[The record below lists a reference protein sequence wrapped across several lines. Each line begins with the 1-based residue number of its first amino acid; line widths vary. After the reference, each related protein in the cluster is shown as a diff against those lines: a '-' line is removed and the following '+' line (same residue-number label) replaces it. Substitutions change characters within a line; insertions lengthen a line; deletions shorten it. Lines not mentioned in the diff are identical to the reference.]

1 MPSVEGIEYMP
12 GTPAEE
18 PGVKPPDEEAQG
30 IRGTRDAVAWG
41 GRKVPDCDIKGVT
54 EVVEGAIRY

>member
-1 MPSVEGIEYMP
+1 MP
-12 GTPAEE
+12 GTPTEE